1 MQLRKMFSGIL
12 ASVVLGTAV
21 FSIGND
27 RNGNDTLKVTAAEK
41 STKIM
46 ALGDSIT
53 DGYFGTDG
61 YRKYFYHNMT
71 ELGYDIDMVGAKNY
85 GGWRPTYTDSNGVT
99 FEYDGDHSGYS
110 GYAIQYMTGTETR
123 QGILETINETDM
135 IAANDPD
142 VVLLQIGTNDIL
154 SGYNEGIIDRLEN
167 LVNVILEDMTDPDDV
182 IFVSTI
188 PYMDV
193 EEIYSWFWAYGSVQS
208 ENTKENFVK
217 IIQDYIDRYNN
228 SIKQMV
234 TEMQT
239 HGKRVKFADINSII
253 DPSTDLQDGCHP
265 NETGYEKMGS
275 YWANLVDSYLSDEPA
290 VTNAVTTEPEP
301 VVTTNVQTTV
311 SEITTTTVSSVT
323 TAIPITVPI
332 ETTSMEIIYESE
344 GVISLNGLPEKTSY
358 IVGEELDLTGLT
370 VSLDYY
376 YGANEHDVIYDR
388 VLPIDYPNAF
398 IVDTSDFDNSKSG
411 TYTIKVSCTDEIRNI
426 YRVFENEI
434 VFEVTVNAYQYE
446 KGDINMDKNIN
457 ITDLTILHKYLLKKG
472 DILEEQIYYADMD
485 NNNKINIFDSILL
498 KRILL

>member
-1 MQLRKMFSGIL
+1 MQLRKVFSGIL
-12 ASVVLGTAV
+12 AAVVSCTAL
-21 FSIGND
+21 FCIGNKKI
-27 RNGNDTLKVTAAEK
+27 GNDTLKVTAAEN

-53 DGYFGTDG
+53 DGYFGADG
-61 YRKYFYHNMT
+61 YRKYFYHSMT

-85 GGWRPTYTDSNGVT
+85 GSWRPTYTDSNGVT

-135 IAANDPD
+135 IAVNDPD

-154 SGYNEGIIDRLEN
+154 SAYNDGIIDRLEN

-182 IFVSTI
+182 VFVSTI

-193 EEIYSWFWAYGSVQS
+193 EEIYSWFWAYGNVQS
-208 ENTKENFVK
+208 DNTKEDFVK
-217 IIQDYIDRYNN
+217 IIQGYVDSYNI

-239 HGKRVKFADINSII
+239 QGKKVKFADINSVI
-253 DPSTDLQDGCHP
+253 DPLTDLQDGCHP

-275 YWANLVDSYLSDEPA
+275 YWANLVDGYLSDEP
-290 VTNAVTTEPEP
+290 VMTTSVTTEPA
-301 VVTTNVQTTV
+301 VTTNIQTTV

-323 TAIPITVPI
+323 TEIPITVPS

-344 GVISLNGLPEKTSY
+344 GVISLNSLPEKTSY
-358 IVGEELDLTGLT
+358 VVGEELDLTGLELT
-370 VSLDYY
+370 LDYY

-388 VLPIDYPNAF
+388 VSPLDYPNEF
-398 IVDTSDFDNSKSG
+398 IVDMSDFDSSKAG
-411 TYTIKVSCTDEIRNI
+411 TYIIKISCTDEIKNT
-426 YRVFENEI
+426 YRVIENEI
-434 VFEVTVNAYQYE
+434 FFEVTVNGYQYE
-446 KGDINMDKNIN
+446 KGDINMDGNIN

-472 DILEEQIYYADMD
+472 DILEEQVYYADMD
-485 NNNKINIFDSILL
+485 NNNKLNVFDSILL
-498 KRILL
+498 KRLLVY